1 MLSTILSPSLAYKI
15 MKINHNISSNNSLPF
30 SISLLP
36 STSSMSMIPSSI
48 APIQRSSS
56 VTSSTSIDSS
66 NSSKKRQRSS
76 SICSPSSEHD
86 NGDVMTQLQNIH
98 PKDYVKSAFAANGYD
113 VVKQVEIT
121 THCIERFQTPTSA
134 QLEQYSTDILLAVR
148 NNDLPKAKSLYEEG
162 KFNSNACN
170 RFGESIL
177 HIACRRGHLA
187 MVQFFIEEVGMKV
200 HEIRDDYHRTPLH
213 DAFWTSKAS
222 PQVIAYLF
230 KQPNVIELLLL
241 QDKRG
246 YTPLDYARS
255 EDRSKWLYFLWERKH
270 LLVPTIKMNNKIDEL
285 IVLES
290 PSACEKV
297 DTPSTKRQKLF
308 IIG

>member
-1 MLSTILSPSLAYKI
+1 
-15 MKINHNISSNNSLPF
+15 MKINHNTSSNNSLPF

-36 STSSMSMIPSSI
+36 STNSMNMIPSSI
-48 APIQRSSS
+48 APIQRNLSI
-56 VTSSTSIDSS
+56 TSSTSLDSGS
-66 NSSKKRQRSS
+66 SSSKKRQRSS

-98 PKDYVKSAFAANGYD
+98 PKDYVKSVFAKNGYD
-113 VVKQVEIT
+113 AVKQGEIT
-121 THCIERFQTPTSA
+121 THCMERFQTPTSA

-148 NNDLPKAKSLYEEG
+148 NNDLPKAKALYEEG
-162 KFNSNACN
+162 KFNVNACN

-177 HIACRRGHLA
+177 HIACRRGHLQ
-187 MVQFFIEEVGMKV
+187 MVQFFIEVVGMKV

-222 PQVIAYLF
+222 PLVIAYLF
-230 KQPNVIELLLL
+230 KQPYVIELLLL

-297 DTPSTKRQKLF
+297 DTPPSTKRQKLF